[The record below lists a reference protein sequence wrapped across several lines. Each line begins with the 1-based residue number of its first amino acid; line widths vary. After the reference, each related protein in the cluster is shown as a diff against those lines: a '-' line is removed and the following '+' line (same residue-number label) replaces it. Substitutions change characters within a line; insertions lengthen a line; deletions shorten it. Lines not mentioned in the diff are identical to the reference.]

1 MGVEPAFPELIRSFM
16 LFFHVVNHPE
26 NLSYN
31 RLSGK
36 ESRKICIPVYY
47 IKIMD
52 QNAGKK
58 KNSFF
63 PAIILL

>member
-1 MGVEPAFPELIRSFM
+1 MEPAFPELIRSFM
-16 LFFHVVNHPE
+16 LFFHVVNPPE

-36 ESRKICIPVYY
+36 ESRKICISVYY
-47 IKIMD
+47 IKIMG

-58 KNSFF
+58 KSSFF